1 MRQTPNP
8 APNAHVQDFRALVRE
23 MRQRLML
30 TTEQFAKR
38 LKETPTTV
46 SQWQYSANPT
56 TIKTRAQLKKVLL
69 EMGDLGKDLLEEYY
83 P

>member
-1 MRQTPNP
+1 MSQTPNP
-8 APNAHVQDFRALVRE
+8 ALNAHVQDIRALVRE

-38 LKETPTTV
+38 LKENPTAV
-46 SQWQYSANPT
+46 SQWQYSANPPT
-56 TIKTRAQLKKVLL
+56 MKTRTQLKKVLI
-69 EMGDLGKDLLEEYY
+69 EMGDLGKDLIEKYY